1 MKKLL
6 LICLP
11 VLMFA
16 VSCQQKKHGP
26 FIVSGKVEHA
36 TSQKAYLMEVPFG
49 AKDPIMLDSAT
60 LSAHG
65 TFELRAYGKEEGL
78 YVVGVQ
84 GGPEVLIINDGNN
97 IKLRLDVN
105 NYKAYTIEGSDAS
118 AYLHQFLSKY
128 DSTFSLLKQ
137 AFILTDSL
145 SHKDSANQLVIV
157 KAEKEKQMKALNDL
171 IKVNINAAASP
182 TVACYISSLAF
193 KTMELTDIKAITD
206 GLTKKFKGNTN
217 VDKLA
222 KIVDVQVSS
231 NPKTALLNK
240 PAPEIKVKDT
250 AGADI
255 SLSSFKGKYVL
266 VDFWASWC
274 KPCREENP
282 NVVAAYKEFKDKNF
296 TILSISLDSS
306 KTAWKSAIENDD
318 LTWNHGSDFMHW
330 ESPLVKKYKFEGIPF
345 NVLVDPSGNIIAT
358 ELTGSALREKLLEVL
373 K

>member
-1 MKKLL
+1 MKKIL

-11 VLMFA
+11 VLVLA
-16 VSCQQKKHGP
+16 ISCQPKKHGP

-36 TSQKAYLMEVPFG
+36 TSLKAYLMEVPFG
-49 AKDPIMLDSAT
+49 AKEPVMLDSTT

-65 TFELRAYGKEEGL
+65 TFQLRAYGKDEGL

-97 IKLRLDVN
+97 IKLRLDVA
-105 NYKAYTIEGSDAS
+105 NYKSYTIEGSDAS
-118 AYLHQFLSKY
+118 IYLHSFLNKY

-145 SHKDSANQLVIV
+145 SHKDSANQLSIV
-157 KAEKEKQMKALNDL
+157 KAEK
-171 IKVNINAAASP
+171 
-182 TVACYISSLAF
+182 
-193 KTMELTDIKAITD
+193 
-206 GLTKKFKGNTN
+206 
-217 VDKLA
+217 DKHA
-222 KIVDVQVSS
+222 QVSS

-255 SLSSFKGKYVL
+255 SLSSYKGKYVL

-274 KPCREENP
+274 KPCRAENP

-306 KTAWKSAIENDD
+306 KTAWKRAIINDD
-318 LTWNHGSDFMHW
+318 LTWNHGSDLKEW
-330 ESPLVKKYKFEGIPF
+330 ESPLVKSYKFDGIPF
-345 NVLVDPSGNIIAT
+345 NILVDPAGNIIAS
-358 ELTGSALREKLLEVL
+358 ELTGSSLREKLLEVL